1 MYQPNV
7 ELGAG
12 PTIYYCNSKDAR
24 MSLIENYNWNIV
36 DGGLN
41 CSTLSLEEGNK
52 LNISIYPNPVNET
65 LMVTGNINKLTAT
78 IYNVLGQVI
87 TVQKITN
94 TLDLSNL
101 SKGNYIIK
109 LNDDKNFIIKKVL
122 KE

>member
-1 MYQPNV
+1 MLTLYR
-7 ELGAG
+7 E
-12 PTIYYCNSKDAR
+12 
-24 MSLIENYNWNIV
+24 SLINNHNWNIV
-36 DGGLN
+36 DLGLN
-41 CSTLSLEEGNK
+41 CSTASLEEGNK

-65 LMVTGNINKLTAT
+65 LTVTGNINKLTAT

-87 TVQKITN
+87 TVKKITN

-109 LNDDKNFIIKKVL
+109 LNDDKNFIIKKIL

>member
-1 MYQPNV
+1 MF
-7 ELGAG
+7 
-12 PTIYYCNSKDAR
+12 YCKFR
-24 MSLIENYNWNIV
+24 
-36 DGGLN
+36 
-41 CSTLSLEEGNK
+41 EEGNK
-52 LNISIYPNPVNET
+52 LNIYIYPNPVNET
-65 LMVTGNINKLTAT
+65 LTVTGNINKLTAT

-109 LNDDKNFIIKKVL
+109 LNDDKNFIIKKIL

>member
-1 MYQPNV
+1 MLGN
-7 ELGAG
+7 ELNRI
-12 PTIYYCNSKDAR
+12 TH
-24 MSLIENYNWNIV
+24 NWNIV
-36 DGGLN
+36 DDGID
-41 CSTLSLEEGNK
+41 CTTASLEEENK

-65 LMVTGNINKLTAT
+65 LTVTGNINKLTAT

-109 LNDDKNFIIKKVL
+109 LNDDKNFIIKKIL